1 MSLPK
6 RISPSP
12 LFNTTIEVR
21 FQTKLD
27 RIKMLQKMLTLFLD
41 MFTDI
46 KEGNIPNDIKKSE
59 PQFKYAA
66 DYIMKNDDYMLSFG
80 ENSIAFEHISEYKL
94 WPTYFSFIKECILRV
109 FKSDIIDTVERCG
122 VRYGSLME
130 GKYEPKEILI
140 ELPKID
146 VNGMTRK
153 LAGYQ
158 AFYYKNN
165 NTLFLQIKPNTKLKK
180 ENENGE
186 KNGLYIDIDASR
198 TKELFVNESLLDV
211 INQLHQDQKELFFG
225 ILNKEYL
232 ETLNPEY

>member
-66 DYIMKNDDYMLSFG
+66 DYI
-80 ENSIAFEHISEYKL
+80 IS
-94 WPTYFSFIKECILRV
+94 V
-109 FKSDIIDTVERCG
+109 
-122 VRYGSLME
+122 
-130 GKYEPKEILI
+130 
-140 ELPKID
+140 
-146 VNGMTRK
+146 
-153 LAGYQ
+153 
-158 AFYYKNN
+158 
-165 NTLFLQIKPNTKLKK
+165 
-180 ENENGE
+180 
-186 KNGLYIDIDASR
+186 
-198 TKELFVNESLLDV
+198 
-211 INQLHQDQKELFFG
+211 
-225 ILNKEYL
+225 
-232 ETLNPEY
+232 